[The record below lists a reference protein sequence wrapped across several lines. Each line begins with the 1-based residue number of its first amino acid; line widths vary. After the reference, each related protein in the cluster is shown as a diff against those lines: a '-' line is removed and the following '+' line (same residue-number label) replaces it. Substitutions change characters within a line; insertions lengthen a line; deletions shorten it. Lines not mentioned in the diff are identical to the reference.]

1 MTTVS
6 TGAAG
11 VRPAERKPSRGGVAN
26 CAQMPAWPA
35 TRLLPVCAVG
45 GCSGLGGRQGMLAQ
59 FPPPLPPPCWTHDA
73 ERSLTVWYSLF
84 QLAVVRGRTGWATFG

>member
-1 MTTVS
+1 
-6 TGAAG
+6 
-11 VRPAERKPSRGGVAN
+11 
-26 CAQMPAWPA
+26 
-35 TRLLPVCAVG
+35 
-45 GCSGLGGRQGMLAQ
+45 MLAQ